1 MSTSQPA
8 YCRFDE
14 LPAVGPVLGREM
26 VHHDVL
32 LDHLHLHGGAVPH
45 EPETLPPW
53 NLQHDWPH
61 GVNIVTANTS
71 FGESDH
77 TARMCVDTQPCLL
90 FITDSTRGNKDSELS
105 VC

>member
-1 MSTSQPA
+1 MLSVDGQPA

-14 LPAVGPVLGREM
+14 LPTVGPVLGREM

-32 LDHLHLHGGAVPH
+32 LDDLHLHGGAVPH
-45 EPETLPPW
+45 ELETLPPW
-53 NLQHDWPH
+53 NLQHDWSH

-77 TARMCVDTQPCLL
+77 TARMRTVESDTDTNRIALY
-90 FITDSTRGNKDSELS
+90 RG
-105 VC
+105 